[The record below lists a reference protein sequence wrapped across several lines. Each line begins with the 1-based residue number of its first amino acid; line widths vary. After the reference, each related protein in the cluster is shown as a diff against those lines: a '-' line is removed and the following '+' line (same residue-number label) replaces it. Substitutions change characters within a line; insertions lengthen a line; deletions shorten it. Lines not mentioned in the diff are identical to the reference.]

1 MKKLSSVIN
10 SFEKGAGCFAFALYL
25 RWAHMSEDTVS
36 LVSGRTV
43 SFPTLMAVSVS
54 ESLYNKYCLF
64 RFTINLFGARAKQ
77 GYSRRISIVR
87 GLNNLLIY
95 L

>member
-1 MKKLSSVIN
+1 
-10 SFEKGAGCFAFALYL
+10 
-25 RWAHMSEDTVS
+25 MSEDTVS
-36 LVSGRTV
+36 LVSGRIV

-95 L
+95 F